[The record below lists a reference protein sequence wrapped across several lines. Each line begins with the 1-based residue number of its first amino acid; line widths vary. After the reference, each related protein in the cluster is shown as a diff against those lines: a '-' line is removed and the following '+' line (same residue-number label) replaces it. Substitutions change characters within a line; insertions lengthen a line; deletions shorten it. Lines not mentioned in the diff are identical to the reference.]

1 MQVALFG
8 NNDFSRRA
16 FQVNRVRGPMSNDL
30 VKRKPRPIRTV
41 EGDVVDLPVPTAK
54 AGAGFS
60 FRYSY
65 AEFSAVGNSAQ
76 FKAKRARYE
85 NGKLTAE
92 SFEGE
97 LDSRTHERLIND
109 AQRFFADQT
118 ALYLKAFGLLLS
130 PLGRKRNRD

>member
-1 MQVALFG
+1 
-8 NNDFSRRA
+8 
-16 FQVNRVRGPMSNDL
+16 MSNHP
-30 VKRKPRPIRTV
+30 VKRKTRQVRTV

-54 AGAGFS
+54 GNARFS

-97 LDSRTHERLIND
+97 LDRQSHERLMSD
-109 AQRFFADQT
+109 VQRFFADQT
-118 ALYLKAFGLLLS
+118 ALYLKAFGSLLL
-130 PLGRKRNRD
+130 PFRR